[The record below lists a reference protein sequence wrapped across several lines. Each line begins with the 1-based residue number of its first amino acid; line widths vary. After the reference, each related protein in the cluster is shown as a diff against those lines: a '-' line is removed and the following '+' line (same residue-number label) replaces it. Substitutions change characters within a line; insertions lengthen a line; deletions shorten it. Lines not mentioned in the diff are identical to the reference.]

1 MGLLNQAQQ
10 ADSSELIWNFGYLKS
25 QEILTIG
32 RNSIFEVIG
41 NEFLYKSVHI
51 SQNQHQFQ
59 ASPPKLTKDQTLLQ
73 HVFIKHCSD
82 FVGCSIGSRQPIKLS
97 RKKQSW
103 TQQKSSQPL
112 HDTGQH
118 RLRVPL
124 QIQRRGVL
132 PVHLRQLPHPMVCNQ
147 GGCQWNRGHQQLGRL
162 CQLSDIS
169 LSSWRSD
176 QAFLHCHF
184 RWNLRLSIQIPGK
197 WKKWKEKYGDH

>member
-10 ADSSELIWNFGYLKS
+10 ADFLRAYLKFWLF
-25 QEILTIG
+25 EIA
-32 RNSIFEVIG
+32 G
-41 NEFLYKSVHI
+41 NFDDWEKFYFWSNLDVFLYKRVHI

-124 QIQRRGVL
+124 QVQRRGVL

-197 WKKWKEKYGDH
+197 WKKNKE